1 MRFEIRNRPDYASL
15 HVVLNQGEQF
25 YTESGA
31 MMGMSAAL
39 KMETA
44 ARGGLMGAAK
54 RMLGGESVFMN
65 TYTAT
70 ADGQRLDIAPSAP
83 GDLVHVPISSGAVLL
98 QSGSF
103 CAASPGVEISAKWA
117 GAKGFFSGEGL
128 ILLRC
133 HGQGDLFIS
142 SYGAIE
148 SIDVQGSYVVDT
160 SHIVGF
166 EDTLSYNVGRV
177 GGMKSLFLS
186 GEGLVCNFTG
196 RGRLWFQTRNAP
208 ALASFLNPF
217 RPQKRSK

>member
-1 MRFEIRNRPDYASL
+1 VRFEIRNRPDYASL